1 MDRVERTELFGRHVI
16 CATASRLPRAGFNS
30 WEVLVSAL
38 EFGSKPDAPLLRFG
52 AQEQVQDDP
61 RTALDAALR
70 KARCELMASEE
81 AARMALPSNG
91 AR

>member
-1 MDRVERTELFGRHVI
+1 MDRVERTEVFGRHVI
-16 CATASRLPRAGFNS
+16 CATASRVPRPGFNS
-30 WEVLVSAL
+30 WEVQVSAL

-61 RTALDAALR
+61 GTALDAALR
-70 KARCELMASEE
+70 KARRELMAAED
-81 AARMALPSNG
+81 AARAATPSNE